1 MQIRAEEISQI
12 IRKEIEGFEQKVAV
26 METGTVLEAGDGIA
40 RVYGLEA
47 AMAGE
52 LLDFGHNVVGDG
64 RHCNWTVLSALQTF
78 ARLYPCFCRR
88 SVNQRAGY

>member
-12 IRKEIEGFEQKVAV
+12 IRKEIEGFDKKVSV

-40 RVYGLEA
+40 RVYGLDA

-52 LLDFGHNVVGDG
+52 LLDFGHGGVVGPGAEPG
-64 RHCNWTVLSALQTF
+64 RGQRRRRA
-78 ARLYPCFCRR
+78 AR
-88 SVNQRAGY
+88 